1 MKYQSIFKYALPLL
15 MIFLIFFI
23 ASPHF
28 ITRLNYE
35 LEGPFTWD
43 TPMYWTVGRA
53 FLEGKTMYL
62 EMFEN
67 KPPVIFLLSAMSYSL
82 TRDYFLLNGLS
93 FFIHLS
99 IIPMIM
105 LIAYKVKRSLWMI
118 LLGLILGLFSSL
130 YSFMNSAY
138 VQVEAFGFYFALIY
152 LLIFYSNQRK
162 YSLLISAIEGFF
174 LMLAT
179 LTKEPFY
186 LVLFGISF
194 ILFKS
199 WAQWRYHFFYASMFG
214 GIFGVVFLIITQSFI
229 GYVFVYLPHMF
240 TSHVGYYGSPF
251 TRGFNLFFLIRD
263 LQFHLTNFFGL
274 FMVLC
279 FVVIFN
285 QLVFRKDLLFST
297 KNWYSFLSPFQY
309 AIAIYLASFAVG
321 LGGQY
326 YNHHFVF
333 ASPIYVVLGINLS
346 KNLLD
351 MNGSLFQLIF
361 QRFLTI
367 SYTLGIMV
375 TLLFLPSFN
384 EPLPLLTWQS
394 QMRLH
399 AKFVDRLTDYF
410 QVDTY
415 QFIGF
420 NGPQFYGHTEKLPK
434 GPVFFQDPRNF
445 QSHDSWFVQ
454 TFFTQLEEVSLILVH
469 HVDLGVAQAQFNEII
484 MEEFVLV
491 NQTNI
496 LIDILEKPQTF
507 TDRIYLRLNLE

>member
-1 MKYQSIFKYALPLL
+1 
-15 MIFLIFFI
+15 MIFLIFFT
-23 ASPHF
+23 AFPHL
-28 ITRLNYE
+28 ISRLNYE

-53 FLEGKTMYL
+53 FLDGKKIYV

-67 KPPVIFLLSAMSYSL
+67 KPPIIFLLSALSYRL
-82 TRDYFLLNGLS
+82 TSDYYLLNVFS

-99 IIPMIM
+99 IIPIII

-118 LLGLILGLFSSL
+118 LLGLILGIFSSL

-152 LLIFYSNQRK
+152 LVIFYWNQNK

-174 LMLAT
+174 LMIAT

-194 ILFKS
+194 ILFKNWS
-199 WAQWRYHFFYASMFG
+199 QWRYHFFYASIFG
-214 GIFGVVFLIITQSFI
+214 GIFGGLLLIITQSFT
-229 GYVFVYLPHMF
+229 GYFFVYLPHML

-251 TRGFNLFFLIRD
+251 SRGFNIFFLIRD
-263 LQFHLTNFFGL
+263 LQFHLSNFFGL
-274 FMVLC
+274 FMILSV
-279 FVVIFN
+279 VVIIN
-285 QLVFRKDLLFST
+285 LLVFKKELFIIL
-297 KNWYSFLSPFQY
+297 KNWQSFLVPFQY
-309 AIAIYLASFAVG
+309 AFAIYLASFAVG

-326 YNHHFVF
+326 YNHHYIF
-333 ASPIYVVLGINLS
+333 ASPLYVVLGVNLS
-346 KNLLD
+346 KKLLEID
-351 MNGSLFQLIF
+351 DSLFQLMF
-361 QRFLTI
+361 QRFLTTT
-367 SYTLGIMV
+367 YTLGIMV

-399 AKFVDRLTDYF
+399 AKFVDRLTDYY

-420 NGPQFYGHTEKLPK
+420 NGPQFYGHTEQLPK

-445 QSHDSWFVQ
+445 QSLDSWFVQ
-454 TFFTQLEEVSLILVH
+454 TFFSQIEEVNLILVH
-469 HVDLGVAQAQFNEII
+469 HVDLGVAQAQFDKII

-491 NQTNI
+491 NQTTI

-507 TDRIYLRLNLE
+507 SDRIYLRLNLK

>member
-1 MKYQSIFKYALPLL
+1 
-15 MIFLIFFI
+15 
-23 ASPHF
+23 
-28 ITRLNYE
+28 
-35 LEGPFTWD
+35 
-43 TPMYWTVGRA
+43 
-53 FLEGKTMYL
+53 
-62 EMFEN
+62 
-67 KPPVIFLLSAMSYSL
+67 
-82 TRDYFLLNGLS
+82 
-93 FFIHLS
+93 
-99 IIPMIM
+99 
-105 LIAYKVKRSLWMI
+105 
-118 LLGLILGLFSSL
+118 
-130 YSFMNSAY
+130 
-138 VQVEAFGFYFALIY
+138 
-152 LLIFYSNQRK
+152 
-162 YSLLISAIEGFF
+162 
-174 LMLAT
+174 
-179 LTKEPFY
+179 
-186 LVLFGISF
+186 
-194 ILFKS
+194 
-199 WAQWRYHFFYASMFG
+199 MFG
-214 GIFGVVFLIITQSFI
+214 GIFGLLLLIITQSFT

-279 FVVIFN
+279 VVVIFN

-297 KNWYSFLSPFQY
+297 KNWYSFLSPFRY

-384 EPLPLLTWQS
+384 EPLTLLTWQS

-445 QSHDSWFVQ
+445 QSLDSWFVQ
-454 TFFTQLEEVSLILVH
+454 TFFTQLEEVTLILVH
-469 HVDLGVAQAQFNEII
+469 HVDLGVAQAQFDEII

-491 NQTNI
+491 NQTSI